1 MWTPFIV
8 VIVVFG
14 IILLA
19 VIITLAVI
27 CTLGRK
33 KSFKTDP
40 EQQTYPADQAPEA
53 GLPCYNQQPENVG
66 QQPLYAPPAQ
76 PYGQCNNQNQA
87 PMGWTPPPATS
98 YDVSSRS

>member
-40 EQQTYPADQAPEA
+40 GQQTYPAEHTSAIQHFSNLNSERNPALLDGQKFGGSHKIRHVGYTQAKST
-53 GLPCYNQQPENVG
+53 
-66 QQPLYAPPAQ
+66 
-76 PYGQCNNQNQA
+76 
-87 PMGWTPPPATS
+87 PMT
-98 YDVSSRS
+98 